1 MKTTLDATPGGRF
14 DASRAHERNEERER
28 PDPMWALVVTH
39 ALVERLPMLPR
50 SAAAEASE
58 APPDVEQAGSISPSG
73 APAPDDALGRDEEGT
88 RASGNA
94 RAGGRGPATNVPSE
108 LCAEVSDER
117 LGRLALSVVRGQG
130 GLDIVIRVADS
141 HVKALIM
148 ADQSTLMRSL
158 KDAGL
163 AVASLQIGSSNNI
176 GAAARAGTHLAVKVP
191 GAERHGAESPGPD
204 RPRAASFRQP
214 GSRWRGYLGSPEKD
228 DDDDGGV
235 DFTA

>member
-1 MKTTLDATPGGRF
+1 MKTTLDATPSGGRF
-14 DASRAHERNEERER
+14 DASRARERNEERET

-58 APPDVEQAGSISPSG
+58 APPDVEQTGGVTPSG
-73 APAPDDALGRDEEGT
+73 APAPDDALGADE

-94 RAGGRGPATNVPSE
+94 RVGGRGPATNVPSE

-117 LGRLALSVVRGQG
+117 LGRLALRVVRGQG
-130 GLDIVIRVADS
+130 GLDIVIGVADS

-148 ADQSTLMRSL
+148 ADQSTLMKTL

-163 AVASLQIGSSNNI
+163 AVASLQIGSSTPI
-176 GAAARAGTHLAVKVP
+176 GAAARAGTHLAVKGL
-191 GAERHGAESPGPD
+191 GAERQGAESPGPD

-214 GSRWRGYLGSPEKD
+214 GARWRGYQGSPDKD

>member
-14 DASRAHERNEERER
+14 DATRTPERNEERET

-39 ALVERLPMLPR
+39 ALVERLPILPR
-50 SAAAEASE
+50 SAAAASE

-73 APAPDDALGRDEEGT
+73 APAPDDALGADEGT
-88 RASGNA
+88 RASGNG

-117 LGRLALSVVRGQG
+117 LGRLALRVVRGQG
-130 GLDIVIRVADS
+130 GLDIVIGVADS

-148 ADQSTLMRSL
+148 GEQSTLMRSL

-163 AVASLQIGSSNNI
+163 AVASLQIGPSTPI
-176 GAAARAGTHLAVKVP
+176 GIAARAGTHLAVKGP
-191 GAERHGAESPGPD
+191 GADRQGAESPGPD
-204 RPRAASFRQP
+204 RRAASFRQP
-214 GSRWRGYLGSPEKD
+214 GPRWRGYLGSPEKD